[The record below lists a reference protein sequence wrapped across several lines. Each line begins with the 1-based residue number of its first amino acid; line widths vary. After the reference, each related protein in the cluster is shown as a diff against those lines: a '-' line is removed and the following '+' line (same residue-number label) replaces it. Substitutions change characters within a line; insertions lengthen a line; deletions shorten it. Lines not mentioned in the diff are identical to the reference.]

1 MKCQKLKIFE
11 QAGNRRFQTKKGQL
25 AVETLLIYG
34 IAILVVMIAI
44 GALIGFGVLDMSGLL
59 PDSCQMGDFTCENY
73 QVSSNG
79 VQLEL
84 RNNLGKNIQNFTI
97 AISGEGDNEGLW
109 QGCTGDYSS
118 LVVQGELTKPPV
130 KIDCSVLIPAG
141 KKIQGVIVANV
152 NFVGSSIP
160 RTIKGSIRATVS

>member
-1 MKCQKLKIFE
+1 M
-11 QAGNRRFQTKKGQL
+11 RKKGQL

-73 QVSSNG
+73 QVSLGG

-84 RNNLGKNIQNFTI
+84 RNNLGKNIQKFDITI
-97 AISGEGDNEGLW
+97 TGEGDNEGLW
-109 QGCTGDYSS
+109 QGCSGNYSS

-130 KIDCSVLIPAG
+130 NIPCIVLIPSG
-141 KKIQGVIVANV
+141 KKIQGVIIANIS
-152 NFVGSSIP
+152 FVGSNIP